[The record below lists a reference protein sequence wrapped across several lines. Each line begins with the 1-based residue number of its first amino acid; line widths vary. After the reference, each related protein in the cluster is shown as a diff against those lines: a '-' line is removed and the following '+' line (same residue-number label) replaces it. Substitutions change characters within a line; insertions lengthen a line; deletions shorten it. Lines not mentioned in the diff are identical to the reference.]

1 MVCCALKILHLNH
14 IIKIFENIL
23 RLAIEG
29 YSLEQ
34 VNMTEFWL
42 DYDRKIFTTT
52 NINVRT

>member
-1 MVCCALKILHLNH
+1 MVYCALKILHLNH